1 MSATTRRRARQV
13 YRVPVRGRVA
23 RPAGLDPVTELCRTA
38 DAVRAH
44 LERVVLRQ
52 AGMTW
57 TTYDVLLLVCA
68 RRVIEPPHIASLAG
82 VARSTLT
89 SVLAALTDQGL
100 VLRELHEH
108 DQRRVVVRPT
118 AAGAVLA
125 DRMRRQ
131 IEARLAQMFTA
142 AGMPRHDDFAAAL
155 AALASLA
162 NARDGVGV
170 EAMR

>member
-1 MSATTRRRARQV
+1 M
-13 YRVPVRGRVA
+13 
-23 RPAGLDPVTELCRTA
+23 
-38 DAVRAH
+38 RAH
-44 LERVVLRQ
+44 LERVVLQ
-52 AGMTW
+52 KTGMTW

-89 SVLAALTDQGL
+89 SALAALTDQGL

-118 AAGAVLA
+118 AAGTALA
-125 DRMRRQ
+125 DMTRRQ

-155 AALASLA
+155 ATLASLA
-162 NARDGVGV
+162 NARGGGAGV
-170 EAMR
+170 EAIR